1 MAYND
6 NLFGFDTLLIGGL
19 LLIIFRFILFH
30 RKGILLE
37 VVQRSDF
44 STDKF
49 REIQSKIE
57 TTVQNL
63 RPQDEYKEFIE
74 KYK

>member
-1 MAYND
+1 MC
-6 NLFGFDTLLIGGL
+6 LFN
-19 LLIIFRFILFH
+19 

-37 VVQRSDF
+37 VVQRSDY

-49 REIQSKIE
+49 REIQTKIE

-63 RPQDEYKEFIE
+63 RPQDEYKDFIE

>member
-1 MAYND
+1 M
-6 NLFGFDTLLIGGL
+6 
-19 LLIIFRFILFH
+19 
-30 RKGILLE
+30 
-37 VVQRSDF
+37 VQRSDF

-49 REIQSKIE
+49 REIQTKIE
-57 TTVQNL
+57 TTIQNL